1 VWTNRAQEMIDRKKS
16 GRRGQQRVFC
26 VSPPDHAKSS
36 YWSIAFPLYY
46 IGQFPEDAVAIV
58 SNTDDLAQKFMG
70 SVAATIKENEKYQKV
85 FPHVVPD
92 PGRRWNLKELYMK
105 RQRPERPDPSIQAIG
120 LGGGIIGRRL
130 DCIIVDDPINEKF
143 ADSEA
148 DMARVKRW
156 FKRTLLSRLKPN
168 GIIIV
173 IMTRWALDD
182 LGSDILDPTMRFE
195 LMHMKAW
202 MDNDSKDVY
211 WFSNDAEGETL
222 VPKGLIH
229 SDGPGLWPERWPATH
244 DDPDVETL
252 EYRREEVGA
261 FIWASMYQGEPVSGE
276 HTVFSA
282 DNFRYYCAIC
292 GAKGDS
298 TRICPCPPATEADI
312 AHWADTQRLRR
323 YQAVDP
329 AFTEKTRADYT
340 AIVTGGVDDAQN
352 IFLMWCE
359 RSQTAHP
366 GNVIVRE
373 YERWSPVYA
382 IAIEQAGWQTD
393 LIDQIRNQT
402 LLPLKPITPDA
413 DKRTRALPHAI
424 NYENHKVY
432 HPKRASWLA
441 AFEREHVGFT
451 GARNAPGHD
460 DQVDANVYLGKL
472 ISTHQRKL
480 RGRAA
485 HFIRSTVR
493 STAGIR

>member
-1 VWTNRAQEMIDRKKS
+1 
-16 GRRGQQRVFC
+16 
-26 VSPPDHAKSS
+26 
-36 YWSIAFPLYY
+36 
-46 IGQFPEDAVAIV
+46 
-58 SNTDDLAQKFMG
+58 
-70 SVAATIKENEKYQKV
+70 
-85 FPHVVPD
+85 
-92 PGRRWNLKELYMK
+92 
-105 RQRPERPDPSIQAIG
+105 
-120 LGGGIIGRRL
+120 
-130 DCIIVDDPINEKF
+130 
-143 ADSEA
+143 
-148 DMARVKRW
+148 
-156 FKRTLLSRLKPN
+156 
-168 GIIIV
+168 
-173 IMTRWALDD
+173 
-182 LGSDILDPTMRFE
+182 
-195 LMHMKAW
+195 
-202 MDNDSKDVY
+202 
-211 WFSNDAEGETL
+211 
-222 VPKGLIH
+222 
-229 SDGPGLWPERWPATH
+229 
-244 DDPDVETL
+244 
-252 EYRREEVGA
+252 
-261 FIWASMYQGEPVSGE
+261 
-276 HTVFSA
+276 
-282 DNFRYYCAIC
+282 
-292 GAKGDS
+292 
-298 TRICPCPPATEADI
+298 
-312 AHWADTQRLRR
+312 LRR